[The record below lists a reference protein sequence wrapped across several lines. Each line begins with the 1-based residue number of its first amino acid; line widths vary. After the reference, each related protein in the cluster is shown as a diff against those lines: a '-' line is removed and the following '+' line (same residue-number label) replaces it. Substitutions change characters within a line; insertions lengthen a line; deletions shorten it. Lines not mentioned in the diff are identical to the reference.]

1 MAVNFEKL
9 ALASL
14 IEKKIKPHELNTDDF
29 TGRSSRFIF
38 NLIKNY
44 SQRFGETPSIDVI
57 IASIT
62 QKIEED
68 KARIYTGYVEGL
80 PENIQDSTEYIL
92 EGLRKDKSIKVLD
105 DKLETLVDLVGS
117 RDTEGARKLLKELLE
132 VTNDTVS
139 TAEDAKN
146 IEFSTDNI
154 MMVDCFL
161 QDVTN
166 KLQGV
171 VLVSGGTGG
180 GKSVFALQQGL
191 HSYKQGH
198 DVLYLNLELSKNEMM
213 ARVLSSELNVP
224 FADIYK
230 DLSKEELEYYN
241 SKKLEI
247 FSKPNK
253 FKMINKPMQDTEI
266 EKAIRDEVATGCDVV
281 VLDYIQLAENSD
293 YSEHWKFLERFVKK
307 LHQLSLELGICI
319 ITPIQISETKDKQGN
334 VTVEARGSRELG
346 FSCSLWFHI
355 TQDEEEY
362 KENLARLIT
371 IKARQS
377 RKTTYVMQTDFAHM
391 QLRPTGL
398 VM

>member
-1 MAVNFEKL
+1 MNFEKL

-14 IEKKIKPHELNTDDF
+14 IEKKLKPHELNTDDF
-29 TGRSSRFIF
+29 TGRSPRFIF

-68 KARIYTGYVEGL
+68 KAKIYTGYVEGL

-171 VLVSGGTGG
+171 VLVSAKSGS
-180 GKSVFALQQGL
+180 GKSVFALNQGL

-198 DVLYLNLELSKNEMM
+198 DVLYFNLELSKNEMM
-213 ARVLSSELNVP
+213 AR
-224 FADIYK
+224 I
-230 DLSKEELEYYN
+230 LSKELEVPFEDIYRDLSPDEVAYYN
-241 SKKLEI
+241 QKKSEI
-247 FSKPNK
+247 FSRPNK
-253 FKMINKPMQDTEI
+253 FKMVNCTVDDEFI
-266 EKAIRDEVATGCDVV
+266 EQTIRSEVLTGCDVV
-281 VLDYIQLAENSD
+281 VIDYIQLTENSNF
-293 YSEHWKFLERFVKK
+293 EENWKFLQRFVKK
-307 LHQLSLELGICI
+307 LHQLTLELGIII
-319 ITPIQISETKDKQGN
+319 ITPVQISEVKDKQGN
-334 VTVEARGSRELG
+334 ITPEVRNSKELE
-346 FSCSLWFHI
+346 FSSSLWFHI
-355 TQDEEEY
+355 TQNEEEW

-371 IKARQS
+371 IKS
-377 RKTTYVMQTDFAHM
+377 RHSLKQTYVMQTDFKHM
-391 QLRPTGL
+391 QFRPTGL

>member
-1 MAVNFEKL
+1 MINFEKL
-9 ALASL
+9 A
-14 IEKKIKPHELNTDDF
+14 
-29 TGRSSRFIF
+29 
-38 NLIKNY
+38 
-44 SQRFGETPSIDVI
+44 
-57 IASIT
+57 IASILEGKLSINDVSKQDFIGKT
-62 QKIEED
+62 PRFLYTLVKKYKDAYNSIPSKEVIEASINSQLSED
-68 KARIYTGYVEGL
+68 KAKIYTGYTIGL

-105 DKLETLVDLVGS
+105 DKLESLVDLVGS

-139 TAEDAKN
+139 TAEDAKD

-191 HSYKQGH
+191 YSYKQGH

-213 ARVLSSELNVP
+213 ARILSSELNVP

-230 DLSKEELEYYN
+230 DLSKEEIEYYN

-307 LHQLSLELGICI
+307 LHQLSLELGICV
-319 ITPIQISETKDKQGN
+319 ITPIQISEIKDKHGN
-334 VTVEARGSRELG
+334 ITVEARGSRELG

-355 TQDEEEY
+355 TQNDEEY
-362 KENLARLIT
+362 KEDLARLIT

-391 QLRPTGL
+391 QLKPTGL